1 MPSAPLSNVSQDI
14 RWALRTLRKRPAI
27 GLVVIISIGLA
38 IGATT
43 AAFSVVNAFMLRSW
57 SAGGMDRVVRVRE
70 DYARPG
76 QSPDVRGFSLAS
88 LGAWRREN
96 TVFEGLAAGS
106 GSSATLVEGG
116 RADRVSAG
124 VVTANFFSVLGF
136 RPILGRT
143 FTTEE
148 DAPDRRDAVVLGYG
162 LWQSRF
168 GGDTSVIGRTIVLNG
183 RNRTIVGVMSRGIKH
198 PYQSDL
204 WVPLGYRED
213 VRTGAQVYAPARL
226 KPGVT
231 LERANAE
238 LDEMARRLHEAN
250 PSPNVPTGAQVTLLQ
265 PEMLGRLDRVLYLLA
280 AAAVLVLLIATA
292 NVSNLLLAQGL
303 EQHAEVSVRTALG
316 ASRGRLTRQF
326 LTYSLLLSLLGGL
339 VGVAFSV
346 WTVGPLVSLSPL
358 YGAGE
363 FDIQPRL
370 DWSTLAFTLVTT
382 VVVGIVFGL
391 VPALRTSGASP
402 MSVLRESSRA
412 RTLTRGSRRWLRG
425 FVVVQV
431 ALAFVLL
438 IASGAMARGLVA
450 LNQEPWGFERR
461 GVLAY
466 EMTVPGYR
474 YPEPAQRLAVTETAL
489 QRVRALPGVEAVG
502 ATSVAPLW
510 AGTDATGFN
519 IESGPA
525 PNARGVLL
533 AHRRIVTP
541 GYFDAMR
548 MPVVAGRS
556 FDDRDNEGGVP
567 VVIVSQA
574 LAERYWPGQN
584 PIGKRVK
591 EGLFDGAGV
600 WREVVGVVG
609 TLRENPGSDIPEGD
623 AWYLPL
629 RQNLEGLMGQ
639 LTFMVRTT
647 GSPLGA
653 VTGIR
658 GAITSIDSELP
669 LSAVSTLEDRFDH
682 FTATE
687 RLSTRLTLGLGG
699 IGLFL
704 SAIGIYG
711 LLSFTLG
718 RRLPEFGIRAA
729 LGARPA
735 DVRRLIAR
743 DALGLLGGGLVV
755 GAGLAFVLRPFLDTS
770 MFPGAESGPIVVAG
784 AVIGLALVTLVSTL
798 VPTVR
803 AGNVSPVRAMHGR

>member
-1 MPSAPLSNVSQDI
+1 
-14 RWALRTLRKRPAI
+14 
-27 GLVVIISIGLA
+27 
-38 IGATT
+38 
-43 AAFSVVNAFMLRSW
+43 
-57 SAGGMDRVVRVRE
+57 
-70 DYARPG
+70 
-76 QSPDVRGFSLAS
+76 VRGFSLAS

-96 TVFEGLAAGS
+96 TVFEGLAAGT
-106 GSSATLVEGG
+106 GSSATLVDGG

-124 VVTANFFSVLGF
+124 IVSANFFSVLGF

-148 DAPDRRDAVVLGYG
+148 DTPDRRDAVVLGYG

-168 GGDTSVIGRTIVLNG
+168 GGDTTVIGRTIVLNG

-213 VRTGAQVYAPARL
+213 APTGAQVYAPARL
-226 KPGVT
+226 KPGVSI
-231 LERANAE
+231 ERANAE
-238 LDEMARRLHEAN
+238 LDAMARRIWEAN
-250 PSPNVPTGAQVTLLQ
+250 PAPNVPTGAQVTLLQ

-280 AAAVLVLLIATA
+280 AAAGLVLLIATA

-303 EQHAEVSVRTALG
+303 EQGTEVSVRTALG

-326 LTYSLLLSLLGGL
+326 LTYSLLLSLLGGV
-339 VGVAFSV
+339 VGIVLSV

-391 VPALRTSGASP
+391 VPAVRSSSANP
-402 MSVLRESSRA
+402 MSVLRESTRA
-412 RTLTRGSRRWLRG
+412 RTLSVGSRRWLRG
-425 FVVVQV
+425 FVVAQV

-438 IASGAMARGLVA
+438 VAAGAMARGLIA
-450 LNQEPWGFERR
+450 LNSEPWGFERR
-461 GVLAY
+461 GVLAF

-474 YPEPAQRLAVTETAL
+474 YPEPAQRLSVTEDVLA
-489 QRVRALPGVEAVG
+489 RVRALPGVEAVG
-502 ATSVAPLW
+502 ATTVAPLW
-510 AGTDATGFN
+510 AGTEATGFN
-519 IESGPA
+519 LESGPA
-525 PNARGVLL
+525 PNAQGILL
-533 AHRRIVTP
+533 AHRRVVTP
-541 GYFDAMR
+541 GYFEAMR
-548 MPVVAGRS
+548 MTIVAGRP
-556 FDDRDNEGGVP
+556 FDNRDGDGGVP
-567 VVIVSQA
+567 VVIVSQS

-584 PIGKRVK
+584 PIGNRVK
-591 EGLFDGAGV
+591 EGPFEAPGE

-609 TLRENPGSDIPEGD
+609 SLRENPGSDIPAGD

-629 RQNLEGLMGQ
+629 RQNVGGALGTM
-639 LTFMVRTT
+639 TYMVRTP
-647 GSPLGA
+647 GNPLSL
-653 VTGIR
+653 VTSIR
-658 GAITSIDSELP
+658 GAIAALDGELP
-669 LSAVSTLEDRFDH
+669 ISAVSTLDDRFDR

-743 DALGLLGGGLVV
+743 DAIGLLAGGVV
-755 GAGLAFVLRPFLDTS
+755 IGAGLAFLLRPLLDTS
-770 MFPGAESGPIVVAG
+770 MFPGAESGPVVIAG
-784 AVIGLALVTLVSTL
+784 AVIGLVLVTVASSFMPALK
-798 VPTVR
+798 
-803 AGNVSPVRAMHGR
+803 AGNVNPVRAMHGG

>member
-1 MPSAPLSNVSQDI
+1 
-14 RWALRTLRKRPAI
+14 
-27 GLVVIISIGLA
+27 
-38 IGATT
+38 
-43 AAFSVVNAFMLRSW
+43 
-57 SAGGMDRVVRVRE
+57 
-70 DYARPG
+70 
-76 QSPDVRGFSLAS
+76 VRGFSLAS

-96 TVFEGLAAGS
+96 TVFEGLAAGT
-106 GSSATLVEGG
+106 GSSATLVDGG

-124 VVTANFFSVLGF
+124 IVSANFFSVLGF
-136 RPILGRT
+136 RPIIGRT
-143 FTTEE
+143 FTAEE
-148 DAPDRRDAVVLGYG
+148 DTPDRRDAVVLGYG

-168 GGDTSVIGRTIVLNG
+168 GGDTTVIGRTIVLNG

-213 VRTGAQVYAPARL
+213 APTGAQVYAPARL
-226 KPGVT
+226 KPGVSI
-231 LERANAE
+231 ERANAE
-238 LDEMARRLHEAN
+238 LDAMARRIWEAN
-250 PSPNVPTGAQVTLLQ
+250 PAPNVPTGAQVTLLQ

-280 AAAVLVLLIATA
+280 AAAGLVLLIATA

-303 EQHAEVSVRTALG
+303 EQGTEVSVRTALG

-326 LTYSLLLSLLGGL
+326 LTYSLLLSLLGGV
-339 VGVAFSV
+339 VGIVLSV

-391 VPALRTSGASP
+391 VPAVRSSSANP
-402 MSVLRESSRA
+402 MSVLRESTRA
-412 RTLTRGSRRWLRG
+412 RTLSVGSRRWLRG
-425 FVVVQV
+425 FVVAQV

-438 IASGAMARGLVA
+438 VAAGAMARGLIA
-450 LNQEPWGFERR
+450 LNSEPWGFERR
-461 GVLAY
+461 GVLAF

-474 YPEPAQRLAVTETAL
+474 YPEPAQRLSVTEDVLA
-489 QRVRALPGVEAVG
+489 RVRALPGVEAVG
-502 ATSVAPLW
+502 ATTVAPLW
-510 AGTDATGFN
+510 AGTEATGFN
-519 IESGPA
+519 LESGPA
-525 PNARGVLL
+525 PNAQGILL
-533 AHRRIVTP
+533 AHRRVVTP
-541 GYFDAMR
+541 GYFEAMR
-548 MPVVAGRS
+548 MTIVAGRP
-556 FDDRDNEGGVP
+556 FDNRDGDGGVP
-567 VVIVSQA
+567 VVIVSQS

-584 PIGKRVK
+584 PIGNRVK
-591 EGLFDGAGV
+591 EGPFEAPGE

-609 TLRENPGSDIPEGD
+609 SLRENPGSDIPAGD

-629 RQNLEGLMGQ
+629 RQNVGGALGTM
-639 LTFMVRTT
+639 TYMVRTP
-647 GSPLGA
+647 GNPLSL
-653 VTGIR
+653 VTSIR
-658 GAITSIDSELP
+658 GAIAALDGELP
-669 LSAVSTLEDRFDH
+669 ISAVSTLDDRFDR

-743 DALGLLGGGLVV
+743 DAIGLLAGGVV
-755 GAGLAFVLRPFLDTS
+755 IGAGLAFLLRPLLDTS
-770 MFPGAESGPIVVAG
+770 MFPDAESGPVVIAG
-784 AVIGLALVTLVSTL
+784 AVIGLVLVTVASSFMPALK
-798 VPTVR
+798 
-803 AGNVSPVRAMHGR
+803 AGNVNPVRAMHGG